1 MGLIKERMGRR
12 CAQFIRRFK
21 ANHLQRAL
29 KVRSRLLNTIEA
41 TVLVDDNLTEEG
53 ADSGALPAHGLCLI
67 LKLEQD
73 TGNCT
78 SLIIDGGPSLELLL
92 HNASSLDVDLE
103 GIEAGIVTMWSFHH
117 VLALLKL
124 AERSQMKLQLPPP
137 PKQRAEAIVELENLG
152 AAIVPLRSPA
162 YNERALLFK
171 VKKGLVAV
179 VGCSAYGVDSTLQQ
193 LALAEERLGTKV
205 DALIGGFNISTY
217 DKYGLRLLMRFAEK
231 RGTLLIPLHS
241 TSLEAREKLC
251 RAFGIEETPGVGTRA
266 VLE

>member
-1 MGLIKERMGRR
+1 
-12 CAQFIRRFK
+12 
-21 ANHLQRAL
+21 
-29 KVRSRLLNTIEA
+29 VRSRLLSSIEA

-67 LKLEQD
+67 LKLERD
-73 TGNCT
+73 TGNFA

-103 GIEAGIVTMWSFHH
+103 GIEAGIATMWSFHH

-124 AERSQMKLQLPPP
+124 VERSRMKLYLPPP
-137 PKQRAEAIVELENLG
+137 PKQMAEAIEELENLD
-152 AAIVPLRSPA
+152 AVIVPLSSPA
-162 YNERALLFK
+162 YNERVLLFK

-179 VGCSAYGVDSTLQQ
+179 VGCSAYGVDSTLQH
-193 LALAEERLGTKV
+193 LALAEERLGTRV
-205 DALIGGFNISTY
+205 EALIGGFNISTY

-231 RGTLLIPLHS
+231 RGALLIPLHS
-241 TSLEAREKLC
+241 TSLEARDRLC

>member
-1 MGLIKERMGRR
+1 
-12 CAQFIRRFK
+12 
-21 ANHLQRAL
+21 
-29 KVRSRLLNTIEA
+29 VRSRLLSSIEA
-41 TVLVDDNLTEEG
+41 TVLVDDNVTEEG

-67 LKLEQD
+67 LKLELD
-73 TGNCT
+73 AGNCV

-103 GIEAGIVTMWSFHH
+103 GIEAGIATMWSFHH

-124 AERSQMKLQLPPP
+124 AERSRMKLYLPPP
-137 PKQRAEAIVELENLG
+137 PRQRAETIEGLENLD
-152 AAIVPLRSPA
+152 AVIVPLRSPA

-179 VGCSAYGVDSTLQQ
+179 VGCSAYGVDSTLQH
-193 LALAEERLGTKV
+193 LALAEERLGTRV
-205 DALIGGFNISTY
+205 EALIGGFNISTY

-231 RGTLLIPLHS
+231 RGASLIPLHS

-251 RAFGIEETPGVGTRA
+251 GVFGIEETPGVGTRA